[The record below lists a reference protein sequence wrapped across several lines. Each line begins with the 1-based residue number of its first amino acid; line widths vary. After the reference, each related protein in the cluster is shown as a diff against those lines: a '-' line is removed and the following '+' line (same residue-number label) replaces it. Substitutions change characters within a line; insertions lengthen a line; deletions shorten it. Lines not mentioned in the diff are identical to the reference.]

1 MIFEKHPNALDLNFE
16 ALGDAGITID
26 QINRSLAREFDADY
40 QKFLEDGGTQEDFLY
55 VYSTVAP
62 EGALSAMTDSIIRSF
77 TTVVPETAGAAG
89 GARLGAKGVALL
101 PLPPQARL
109 VGGVLGLLAGFKG
122 GSEVGEAGVG
132 VLKDYDILETR
143 PVFPSDRPFA
153 RGAEVFTDAMT
164 TALLAPY
171 MLPTKSANYGAQFI
185 FEKAD
190 QMTGL
195 KGKVVTGTGKVI
207 NLLETLPSDVRRQ
220 ALTKTGRTAEGF
232 SALGSSLMGAA
243 LVDEGDVTQLAGE
256 TLGGFF
262 EPRALLFRNMT
273 RILRGGKKLTGMGGL
288 EAREAKVGQKFREL
302 IIAHGEDPDALI
314 AQLEENP
321 AQLIQIARDLGADV
335 DDLKLTPAQITGSPI
350 LAAFQRQVADKGVL
364 KTVDG
369 QPSIVSQEVMQRAEQ
384 GYKALSA
391 ISNAFIQS
399 GDQELV
405 QLGVQLQREAI
416 SDILSGQMAAAIT
429 AQKVAF
435 EKLNKNVNF
444 EVVGRNLRSRF
455 DEVVEDNRNQ
465 EDLLWSAIDRSIE
478 VPTTNI
484 IETYDYVRTEFLR
497 DEVAM
502 PADIT
507 AFVKRRKL
515 AAGLIPEDVPPAV
528 TNAQN
533 AVRDLSP
540 LDRNTYQ
547 KFRKE
552 FISEQGMTAYLRFRN
567 VPQDQIDAI
576 IQAGADPTAADPS
589 NDMILAAA
597 DALGRRSGVGAS
609 LKADLEAIKRV
620 AAANRKLSI
629 ALEDVPEKEDIF
641 DNAVEIQKFRRD
653 MLDAARQAAGS
664 VPPRRIEA
672 KIYGELAQAA
682 LRDLDAAL
690 GVGENAAYDA
700 ARAYSFGFNDA
711 VRRTFVGEATDETR
725 AGGPRIIPELIVPEI
740 FSGNTSSAA
749 LRLAQIQNA
758 ATFARTKMNEL
769 EAEGLVDP
777 TIPAGEAGGRLAKTT
792 LQEAD
797 LQQNLD
803 DAVLYV
809 AKNVLDTETMRVDP
823 DKVRKFKEDPGNQRL
838 LDIFPE
844 IEADMTDGA
853 RFVNAYRISETRKN
867 NVNKKDGPVT
877 RILSQLSASDDLAG
891 EILAISKGNKPEEG
905 LRVITSRVLK
915 PSKLAR
921 LELDK
926 AGIDTDDLKA
936 GLKSAVLDAAW
947 TAAGGTG
954 GKAKYAEMGKILF
967 DPMKKT
973 GRRVFADRP
982 GTAGQKRRLSLID
995 FMQEEGIFTQAEV
1008 DRLKFIVEQGA
1019 KFQAAESAGTLSEV
1033 LTDDVGMLAEALLS
1047 IAGSSAATT
1056 LSRAGGL
1063 RPQGIVEANVGAKLF
1078 KNFFSDQAQSH
1089 SLSILEK
1096 AILEPDYLIALL
1108 RNTGDAESAQAAVRN
1123 LNAYLIQAGLRF
1135 ADDDV
1140 SSTEEGDFEPTEP
1153 VGPVSMAPAPV
1164 APPPIPTSP
1173 AAPPTQVST
1182 VASAQPRPAAQP
1194 NVRSQY
1200 QKIFPDD
1207 LASGIMAAL
1216 PTRMG

>member
-1 MIFEKHPNALDLNFE
+1 
-16 ALGDAGITID
+16 
-26 QINRSLAREFDADY
+26 
-40 QKFLEDGGTQEDFLY
+40 
-55 VYSTVAP
+55 
-62 EGALSAMTDSIIRSF
+62 
-77 TTVVPETAGAAG
+77 
-89 GARLGAKGVALL
+89 
-101 PLPPQARL
+101 
-109 VGGVLGLLAGFKG
+109 
-122 GSEVGEAGVG
+122 VGEAGVG

-171 MLPTKSANYGAQFI
+171 MLPAKSANFGAQYI

-195 KGKVVTGTGKVI
+195 KGKVVSSTGKVI

-288 EAREAKVGQKFREL
+288 EAREARVGQKFREL

-369 QPSIVSQEVMQRAEQ
+369 QPSIVSQEIIQRAQQ
-384 GYKALSA
+384 GYKALTA
-391 ISNAFIQS
+391 ISDAFIQS

-416 SDILSGQMAAAIT
+416 SDILSGNMAVAIK
-429 AQKVAF
+429 AQEVAF
-435 EKLNKNVNF
+435 EKLGKEVNF

-455 DEVVEDNRNQ
+455 DEIIDDNRNQ
-465 EDLLWSAIDRSIE
+465 EELLWGAVDRSIE

-484 IETYDYVRTEFLR
+484 IEEFDRLKS
-497 DEVAM
+497 DFLLEEESM
-502 PADIT
+502 PPVVE

-515 AAGLIPEDVPPAV
+515 AAGLIPQDVSPAV
-528 TNAQN
+528 TSAQN
-533 AVRDLSP
+533 SVRDLSP
-540 LDRNTYQ
+540 LDKNTYQ

-552 FISEQGMTAYLRFRN
+552 FIAEQGMTAYLRFRN

-597 DALGRRSGVGAS
+597 DAIGRRSGVGAS

-620 AAANRKLSI
+620 AAANRKLNI

-641 DNAVEIQKFRRD
+641 DTAQDIALFRSR
-653 MLDAARQAAGS
+653 MLSLARDAAGGN
-664 VPPRRIEA
+664 PPDRAKA

-711 VRRTFVGEATDETR
+711 VRRTFVGEATDDARSGASLIT
-725 AGGPRIIPELIVPEI
+725 PELIVPEM
-740 FSGNTSSAA
+740 FSGNTSVGA

-758 ATFARTKMNEL
+758 ATYARTKMDEL
-769 EAEGLVDP
+769 EAQGLVDP
-777 TIPAGEAGGRLAKTT
+777 ATPAGEAGGRLAKTS
-792 LQEAD
+792 LQPAD

-809 AKNVLDTETMRVDP
+809 AKNVLDTKTMRVDP

-921 LELDK
+921 LELEK
-926 AGIDTDDLKA
+926 AGIDTDDLKE
-936 GLKSAVLDAAW
+936 GLKSSVLDAAW

-954 GKAKYAEMGKILF
+954 GKPKYAELGKILF

-995 FMQEEGIFTQAEV
+995 FMQEEGVFTAAEV

-1019 KFQAAESAGTLSEV
+1019 KFQAAEAAGTLSEV
-1033 LTDDVGMLAEALLS
+1033 LTDDVGMLAEALLA

-1056 LSRAGGL
+1056 LTRAGGL

-1096 AILEPDYLIALL
+1096 AVLEPDYLIALL
-1108 RNTGDAESAQAAVRN
+1108 RNTGDAESAQAAIRN

-1140 SSTEEGDFEPTEP
+1140 SSTEEGDFEPPEP

-1164 APPPIPTSP
+1164 SSATVP
-1173 AAPPTQVST
+1173 AAPNIPMPPAPVTN